1 MKFGIYNRS
10 SDMRTTTAQRLRQ
23 LIDRCGDA
31 SEISSADVMELESEL
46 ADLLAQ
52 IAKKKTPQDAEN
64 LLQELGTL
72 QELLS
77 ILIFKYG
84 VELTDRQRKIVRDYD
99 RWDDEETRAYFFKEI
114 VAGRV

>member
-1 MKFGIYNRS
+1 M
-10 SDMRTTTAQRLRQ
+10 
-23 LIDRCGDA
+23 IDRCGDA
-31 SEISSADVMELESEL
+31 PEISIADVMELESEL

-52 IAKKKTPQDAEN
+52 IAKKKTPQDAAN
-64 LLQELGTL
+64 LMQELGAF

-77 ILIFKYG
+77 ILRFKYQ
-84 VELTDRQRKIVRDYD
+84 VKLTERQRRIVREYD